1 MKNIDLEN
9 LNTSL
14 SQKIDALID
23 SGLSG
28 QEAITES
35 LSSISNS
42 LTDLGLSEDAI
53 NSIKTS
59 SSSIFEQ
66 SLTDG
71 YTVKEAIKIVL
82 ENIKESLETNNTSEN
97 VESSA
102 DYNLNFLDPL
112 DSEGAKLIDEGISQG
127 LSVEDAIKNANLKLF
142 PDQNIQGPQTL
153 SELKDIKNIEKK
165 TAENKEKSPDNQEL
179 NIIEADM
186 DAQELN
192 NIAENDNNENISD
205 EDLNQVNDMDTSVE
219 PNKDDEIS

>member
-1 MKNIDLEN
+1 MKNIDLES
-9 LNTSL
+9 LNSSL
-14 SQKIDALID
+14 SQKIDSSIN

-35 LSSISNS
+35 LLSISDS
-42 LTDLGLSEDAI
+42 LADLGISGDVI
-53 NSIKTS
+53 NSIKTT

-71 YTVKEAIKIVL
+71 LTVQEAVKIVL
-82 ENIKESLETNNTSEN
+82 KNIKETLENHNSSEN
-97 VESSA
+97 IDNSA
-102 DYNLNFLDPL
+102 DYNLNFVDPL
-112 DSEGAKLIDEGISQG
+112 NSEGAKLIDEGISQG

-142 PDQNIQGPQTL
+142 PDQNIQGPQAF

-165 TAENKEKSPDNQEL
+165 TVENKEKEQENQEL

-192 NIAENDNNENISD
+192 NIAENNSDKNISSENLD
-205 EDLNQVNDMDTSVE
+205 QVNEQEKLEE
-219 PNKDDEIS
+219 PNKDDEIG

>member
-1 MKNIDLEN
+1 MKNIDLES
-9 LNTSL
+9 LNSTL
-14 SQKIDALID
+14 SQKIDSLIN

-35 LSSISNS
+35 LLSISDS
-42 LTDLGLSEDAI
+42 LADLGLSEDAI

-59 SSSIFEQ
+59 SSSIFDQ
-66 SLTDG
+66 SVTDG
-71 YTVKEAIKIVL
+71 LTVHEAIKIVL
-82 ENIKESLETNNTSEN
+82 KNIKETLENHNSSEN
-97 VESSA
+97 IDNST
-102 DYNLNFLDPL
+102 DYNLNFVDPL
-112 DSEGAKLIDEGISQG
+112 NSEGAKLIDEGISQG

-142 PDQNIQGPQTL
+142 PDQNIQGPQAF

-165 TAENKEKSPDNQEL
+165 TVENKEKDQENQEL

-192 NIAENDNNENISD
+192 NIAENNYDEKISSENLDKVNEQ
-205 EDLNQVNDMDTSVE
+205 EKLEE

>member
-1 MKNIDLEN
+1 MKNIDLES
-9 LNTSL
+9 LNSSL
-14 SQKIDALID
+14 SQKIDSSIN

-35 LSSISNS
+35 LLSISDS
-42 LTDLGLSEDAI
+42 LADLGISGDVI
-53 NSIKTS
+53 NSIKTT

-71 YTVKEAIKIVL
+71 LTVQEAVKIVL
-82 ENIKESLETNNTSEN
+82 KNIKETLENHNSSEN
-97 VESSA
+97 IDNSA
-102 DYNLNFLDPL
+102 DYNLNFVDPL
-112 DSEGAKLIDEGISQG
+112 NSEGAKLIDEGISQG

-142 PDQNIQGPQTL
+142 PDQNIQGPQAF

-165 TAENKEKSPDNQEL
+165 TVENKEKDQENQEL

-192 NIAENDNNENISD
+192 NIAENNYDEKISSENLDKVNEQ
-205 EDLNQVNDMDTSVE
+205 EKLEE
-219 PNKDDEIS
+219 PNKEDEIS

>member
-1 MKNIDLEN
+1 MKNIDLES
-9 LNTSL
+9 LNSSL
-14 SQKIDALID
+14 SQKIDSSIN

-35 LSSISNS
+35 LLSISDS
-42 LTDLGLSEDAI
+42 LADLGISGDVI
-53 NSIKTS
+53 NSIKTT

-71 YTVKEAIKIVL
+71 LTVQEAVKIVL
-82 ENIKESLETNNTSEN
+82 KNIKETLENHNSSEN
-97 VESSA
+97 IDNSA
-102 DYNLNFLDPL
+102 DYNLNFVDPL
-112 DSEGAKLIDEGISQG
+112 NSEGAKLIDEGISQG

-142 PDQNIQGPQTL
+142 PDQNIQGPQAF

-165 TAENKEKSPDNQEL
+165 TVENKENDQENQEL

-192 NIAENDNNENISD
+192 NIAENNYDKNISSENLD
-205 EDLNQVNDMDTSVE
+205 QVNEQEKLEE
-219 PNKDDEIS
+219 PNKDDEIG

>member
-1 MKNIDLEN
+1 MKNIDSES
-9 LNTSL
+9 LNSSL
-14 SQKIDALID
+14 SQKIDSLIN

-35 LSSISNS
+35 LLSISDS
-42 LTDLGLSEDAI
+42 LADLGLSEDVI

-59 SSSIFEQ
+59 SSLIFEQ

-71 YTVKEAIKIVL
+71 LTVHEAINIVL
-82 ENIKESLETNNTSEN
+82 KNIKETLENHNSSEN
-97 VESSA
+97 IDNSA
-102 DYNLNFLDPL
+102 DYNLNFVDPL
-112 DSEGAKLIDEGISQG
+112 NSEGAKLIDEGISQG

-142 PDQNIQGPQTL
+142 PDQNIQGPQAI

-165 TAENKEKSPDNQEL
+165 TVENKEKDLENQEL

-192 NIAENDNNENISD
+192 NIAKSNYDENISSENLD
-205 EDLNQVNDMDTSVE
+205 KVNEQEKLEE

>member
-1 MKNIDLEN
+1 MKNIDLES
-9 LNTSL
+9 LNSTL
-14 SQKIDALID
+14 SQKIDSLIN

-35 LSSISNS
+35 LLSISDS
-42 LTDLGLSEDAI
+42 LADLGLSEDAI

-59 SSSIFEQ
+59 SSSIFDQ
-66 SLTDG
+66 SVTDG
-71 YTVKEAIKIVL
+71 LTVHEAIKIVL
-82 ENIKESLETNNTSEN
+82 KNIKETLENHNSSEN
-97 VESSA
+97 IDNSA
-102 DYNLNFLDPL
+102 DYNLNFVDPL
-112 DSEGAKLIDEGISQG
+112 NSEGAKLIDEGISQG

-142 PDQNIQGPQTL
+142 PDQNIQGPQAF

-165 TAENKEKSPDNQEL
+165 TVENKEKDQENQEL

-192 NIAENDNNENISD
+192 NIAENNYDEKINSENLD
-205 EDLNQVNDMDTSVE
+205 QVNEQEKLEE

>member
-1 MKNIDLEN
+1 MKNIDLES
-9 LNTSL
+9 LNSSL
-14 SQKIDALID
+14 SQKIDSSIN

-35 LSSISNS
+35 LLSISDS
-42 LTDLGLSEDAI
+42 LADLGISGDVI
-53 NSIKTS
+53 NSIKTT

-71 YTVKEAIKIVL
+71 LTVQEAVKIVL
-82 ENIKESLETNNTSEN
+82 KNIKETLENHNSSEN
-97 VESSA
+97 IDNSA
-102 DYNLNFLDPL
+102 DYNLNFVDPL
-112 DSEGAKLIDEGISQG
+112 NSEGAKLIDEGISQG

-142 PDQNIQGPQTL
+142 PDQNIQGPQAF

-165 TAENKEKSPDNQEL
+165 TVENKEKDQENQEL

-192 NIAENDNNENISD
+192 NIAENNYDKNISSENLD
-205 EDLNQVNDMDTSVE
+205 QVNEQEKLEE
-219 PNKDDEIS
+219 PNKDDEIG